1 MTTRPVGI
9 ATCHRLPEPD
19 VDQDRLLAALAK
31 AGITATMAAW
41 DDPAVDWRRFELVVI
56 RSTWNY
62 IQYLEAFLA
71 WVDRAGAA
79 TRLYNPA
86 PVVRWNCHKSY
97 LLDLER
103 EGTLVV
109 PTAWLD
115 RGASTSLAAIMDER
129 GWDQVVVKPQ
139 VGAGSFKTER
149 FDRSQLANGEAF
161 LAALV
166 QQREVM
172 VQPYLRSV
180 EGYGERSLIWID
192 GELTHAIRKSPR
204 LGDAPE
210 QVSEAMPIADDERR
224 LAEALMAGRGRELL
238 YGRVDL
244 ARDDDGVC
252 RVMELELV
260 EPSLFLRQG
269 PAALDRLVQSIRRR
283 WVDG

>member
-1 MTTRPVGI
+1 MKTALLGI
-9 ATCHRLPEPD
+9 ATCRRLPEPD
-19 VDQDRLLAALAK
+19 VDQERLLSALAA
-31 AGITATMAAW
+31 AGIAAEMAAW
-41 DDPAVDWRRFELVVI
+41 DDPGVDWGRYGLVVI

-62 IQYLEAFLA
+62 IQYLEAFLT
-71 WVDRAGAA
+71 WVDRAAA
-79 TRLYNPA
+79 TTRLYNPA

-97 LLDLER
+97 LRDLER

-109 PTAWLD
+109 PTVWLD
-115 RGASTSLAAIMDER
+115 RGAPSSLATIMDER
-129 GWDQVVVKPQ
+129 GWDQVVIKPQ

-149 FDRSQLANGEAF
+149 FSRAELHQGEAF
-161 LAALV
+161 LAELLR
-166 QQREVM
+166 QREVM

-210 QVSEAMPIADDERR
+210 QVSEAMPIAEDERR
-224 LAEALMAGRGRELL
+224 LAEGLMSRRGQGLL

-244 ARDDDGVC
+244 ARDEAGAC

-269 PAALDRLVQSIRRR
+269 PVALDRLVQGIRRR
-283 WVDG
+283 LMDA

>member
-1 MTTRPVGI
+1 MTTRLVGI

-19 VDQDRLLAALAK
+19 VDQERLLAALAN

-71 WVDRAGAA
+71 WADRGAAA

-97 LLDLER
+97 LRDLER
-103 EGTLVV
+103 EGIMVV

-115 RGASTSLAAIMDER
+115 RGASGSLAAIMDER
-129 GWDQVVVKPQ
+129 GWDQVVIKPQ

-149 FDRSQLANGEAF
+149 FDRSQLAHGEAF

-224 LAEALMAGRGRELL
+224 LAEGLMATRGPGLL

-244 ARDDDGVC
+244 ARDDGGVC

-269 PAALDRLVQSIRRR
+269 PAALDRLVQGIGRRLL
-283 WVDG
+283 DA